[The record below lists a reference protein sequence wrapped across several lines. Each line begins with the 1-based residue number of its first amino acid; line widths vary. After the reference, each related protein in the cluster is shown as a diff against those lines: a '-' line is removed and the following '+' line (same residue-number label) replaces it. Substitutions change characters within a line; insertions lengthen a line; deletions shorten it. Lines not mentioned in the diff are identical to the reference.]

1 MAVSSKGSAFQGLNA
16 EAERRSMRR
25 IIIIYGHYGCGKTN
39 LALNWAIDLAQKGEK
54 VTIADLDVVNPYF
67 RSGDYTELL
76 DKYGIQVIASDFSHS
91 NLDLPSIPASMY
103 SIFIREGTV
112 IVDVGGDDAGSY
124 ALGRFA
130 TKIKEFGY
138 EAYYVVNGKRTLTS
152 SPQEA
157 AEILKEIE
165 KASSL
170 PATGVINNTHLQ
182 SLTTEKIIEEGIVFA
197 KKTAELLS
205 LPLVATT
212 YPQEYIDKNNIKAE
226 GRLIPVKVLVKP
238 PF

>member
-1 MAVSSKGSAFQGLNA
+1 MG
-16 EAERRSMRR
+16 R

-39 LALNWAIDLAQKGEK
+39 LTLNLAIDTAKKGEK

-67 RSGDYTELL
+67 RSGDYTEMLK
-76 DKYGIQVIASDFSHS
+76 KYGIEVIASDFSHS

-112 IVDVGGDDAGSY
+112 IVDVGGDDAGAY
-124 ALGRFA
+124 ALGRFSS
-130 TKIKEFGY
+130 KIKEAGY

-157 AEILKEIE
+157 VEILREIE

-170 PATGVINNTHLQ
+170 PATGIINNTHLQ
-182 SLTTEKIIEEGIVFA
+182 GFTTWQIIEEGIEFA
-197 KKTAELLS
+197 KETAGLLS

-212 YPQEYIDKNNIKAE
+212 YPEEYTDIDKDVNNINIKAE